1 MLVML
6 CGSAADTVRVGNT
19 FIHRRRNFNMA
30 GFEKLYVIGGGG
42 GYQDGDGVNPME
54 TLVLV
59 GNSDRDWLEPR
70 YLQGPSQPLGKL
82 ERVILQGPNHPD
94 ALLDACLAFRPDL
107 FPGCPSLR
115 AVESQL
121 KDADRLDLQLDPAA
135 IRNAWAKL
143 RDEARET
150 YESLKIW
157 QAELAPVRLQSCT

>member
-1 MLVML
+1 
-6 CGSAADTVRVGNT
+6 
-19 FIHRRRNFNMA
+19 MA
-30 GFEKLYVIGGGG
+30 GFEKLYVIGGEG
-42 GYQDGDGVNPME
+42 GYQGANGVNPME
-54 TLVLV
+54 TILLL
-59 GNSDRDWLEPR
+59 GNSDREWLEPR
-70 YLQGPSQPLGKL
+70 YLQGPSRPLGKL
-82 ERVILQGPNHPD
+82 KFLIPESPSHPD

-121 KDADRLDLQLDPAA
+121 KDADRLDLHMGPAA